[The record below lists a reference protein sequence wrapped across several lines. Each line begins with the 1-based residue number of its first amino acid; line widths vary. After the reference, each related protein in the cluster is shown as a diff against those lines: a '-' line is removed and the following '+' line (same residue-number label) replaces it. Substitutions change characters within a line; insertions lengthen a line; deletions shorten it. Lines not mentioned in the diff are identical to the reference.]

1 MARERLS
8 CDGALD
14 GVDGEGMIRQ
24 KTLKTVISAK
34 GVGLHSGAKVF
45 ITIRPAPANTGIV
58 FFRADLAPDVP
69 IRASVENVVD
79 TTLATTLGVGDLRV
93 STVEH
98 LMAALAGLEIDNA
111 FIDLSAGELPVM
123 DGSAAPFVYLLQ
135 NAGIEEQKAPRRF
148 VRIVEPVEVRIGD
161 VFCALEPWDGLQVDY
176 ELSYDH
182 PVFRQHTRRAVVD
195 VTPASFVK
203 EISRARTFGLLQD
216 YETLRARNL
225 ALGGSLDNA
234 VVVDDFRILNEEG
247 LRLHDEFVKHKVLDA
262 VGDLYLLGC
271 AVLGRFRGFKSGHGS
286 NNVLLRKLLATEGAY
301 QLVTADGAP
310 AEHPV
315 EEHPVEMPGGFQ
327 PVPAG

>member
-1 MARERLS
+1 
-8 CDGALD
+8 
-14 GVDGEGMIRQ
+14 MIRQ

-58 FFRADLAPDVP
+58 FFRTDEAPDVP
-69 IRASVENVVD
+69 IRASVDNVVD

-98 LMAALAGLEIDNA
+98 LMSALAGLEVDNA
-111 FIDLSAGELPVM
+111 FIDVSAGELPVM

-135 NAGIEEQKAPRRF
+135 NAGVEEQNAARRM
-148 VRIVEPVEVRIGD
+148 VRITQPVGVEIGD
-161 VFCALEPWDGLQVDY
+161 VRCALEPWDGLQVDY

-195 VTPASFVK
+195 VTPATFIK
-203 EISRARTFGLLQD
+203 EISRARTFGLLRD

-247 LRLHDEFVKHKVLDA
+247 LRLPDEFVKHKVLDA
-262 VGDLYLLGC
+262 IGDLYLLGHSLIG
-271 AVLGRFRGFKSGHGS
+271 AFYGYKSGHAL
-286 NNVLLRKLLATEGAY
+286 NNRLLRALMADRSAWEEVTFEQEGAEEEVPIRFV
-301 QLVTADGAP
+301 QPLP
-310 AEHPV
+310 A
-315 EEHPVEMPGGFQ
+315 
-327 PVPAG
+327 